1 MFELEA
7 GEKVSF
13 TIVKGS
19 KIPFGAL
26 AYSES
31 LKVETSQVSSYH
43 WGIYY
48 LLIKSLLPLKTV
60 LHRKQGHF
68 LKLLQVEQ

>member
-19 KIPFGAL
+19 KIPSGAL

-43 WGIYY
+43 WGIYC
-48 LLIKSLLPLKTV
+48 LLIKSLLLLKTI
-60 LHRKQGHF
+60 LHRKQGQF
-68 LKLLQVEQ
+68 LKLPQVEQ

>member
-19 KIPFGAL
+19 KIPSGAL
-26 AYSES
+26 AYSEP
-31 LKVETSQVSSYH
+31 LTDLAH
-43 WGIYY
+43 CP
-48 LLIKSLLPLKTV
+48 LCRCLMAALLPP
-60 LHRKQGHF
+60 KQASS
-68 LKLLQVEQ
+68 LPPRNLLGDPRGCINLLGLP